1 MSGTRKPRNM
11 AEFAELLGITPG
23 AASLALR
30 GSDQVSPELRSRV
43 MKAAETTGYV
53 PRSYRRKNERE
64 TNENVRP
71 AKPLLLLHGNETDD
85 DPVALMMIN
94 TLLKRFGEQR
104 LDFEMHTLEELERM
118 DNPAEDFSGAI
129 GFYSIPDHCADLLKG
144 LPRVTVLDAFHHGS
158 DDLYTI
164 NEAQAGELAAEY
176 FLANGYKATI
186 CVVGWRQHEPF
197 PSMRI
202 DAFRKKMEAAG
213 VPAHLL
219 RYDLDDSRSF
229 LPELEAALKKCGNA
243 AGFFTFNEM
252 SAYKLCSS
260 LNLTGIARRP
270 GKTDV
275 ISCGSSFLLKD
286 FVPLPGIVNFHLP
299 ELLNRAVDGL
309 LRRIQNPNHPRI
321 SVVMDVE
328 LNVPEKEGKEG

>member
-53 PRSYRRKNERE
+53 PRNYRRKNERE
-64 TNENVRP
+64 TNETVRP

-104 LDFEMHTLEELERM
+104 LDFEMHTLAELERM
-118 DNPAEDFSGAI
+118 GNPAEDFSGVI
-129 GFYSIPDHCADLLKG
+129 GFYSIPDHCASLLKG

-176 FLANGYKATI
+176 FLAHGYKATI
-186 CVVGWRQHEPF
+186 CVVGWRQHESTRSGRKWKRP
-197 PSMRI
+197 
-202 DAFRKKMEAAG
+202 AF
-213 VPAHLL
+213 
-219 RYDLDDSRSF
+219 
-229 LPELEAALKKCGNA
+229 
-243 AGFFTFNEM
+243 
-252 SAYKLCSS
+252 
-260 LNLTGIARRP
+260 
-270 GKTDV
+270 
-275 ISCGSSFLLKD
+275 
-286 FVPLPGIVNFHLP
+286 
-299 ELLNRAVDGL
+299 
-309 LRRIQNPNHPRI
+309 PRI
-321 SVVMDVE
+321 FCATTSTTAAVFSPNWKP
-328 LNVPEKEGKEG
+328 L